1 VPRRRQ
7 GRPDLVLPPARPRSD
22 DRTAGLR
29 AQTLIAGVGQ
39 QGHARGEGQQLDRAG
54 VDPARTEKYRHDFTC
69 YLPAGRP
76 IAVVRAGTAAQ
87 VQTALR

>member
-1 VPRRRQ
+1 V
-7 GRPDLVLPPARPRSD
+7 V
-22 DRTAGLR
+22 
-29 AQTLIAGVGQ
+29 V
-39 QGHARGEGQQLDRAG
+39 